1 LLAPAIVSGVVI
13 IGVPSGA
20 FGRGRLQIRARAR
33 LGQFESRFRVSF
45 FMNRFRK
52 LGLIEYNGPIQVH
65 RSLLNVVLLDQLP
78 EHKSEK
84 PQLAAVV

>member
-1 LLAPAIVSGVVI
+1 
-13 IGVPSGA
+13 
-20 FGRGRLQIRARAR
+20 
-33 LGQFESRFRVSF
+33 
-45 FMNRFRK
+45 MNRFRK